1 MILIVTNRSDFTAD
15 WLVAE
20 LDRRAAQFV
29 RFNTED
35 YPTSARLIWSA
46 DTTGVAASVTEAGS
60 GSWLSADVTT
70 VWYRRPAV
78 PQPPPGVHPERA
90 TWAVGEAAEALAGV
104 WQTLPARWV
113 NDPERARAA
122 SLKPRQLPLAARV
135 GFRIPGT
142 LVSNDS
148 GAVREF
154 LNRYPAG
161 VICKPIRDGHI
172 PSPQGKGLFFTSL
185 VSGEMVADEPFGAE
199 PYLFQELI
207 PKSADVRVTVIGGR
221 VFGTRIRSQEETDA
235 QVDWRRVDPRRLHHE
250 PVTLPPETAAACRR
264 LLEEFGLLFGAIDLA
279 ETDDGYVFFE
289 VNPNGQ
295 WAWIEKLT
303 GQPLRAAL
311 ADLLLQDG
319 R

>member
-1 MILIVTNRSDFTAD
+1 VILIVTNRGDFTAD

-20 LDRRAAQFV
+20 LERRTAQFV

-35 YPTSARLIWSA
+35 YPTSTRLNWSA
-46 DTTGVAASVTEAGS
+46 STSGVTASLTAAGAGS
-60 GSWLSADVTT
+60 WSSVDVTA

-78 PQPPPGVHPERA
+78 PQPSPDAQPARA

-113 NDPERARAA
+113 NDPDRARAA
-122 SLKPRQLPLAARV
+122 SLKPRQLPLAAKV
-135 GFRIPGT
+135 GFRVPDT

-148 GAVREF
+148 EAVRAF
-154 LNRYPAG
+154 VDDHPAG
-161 VICKPIRDGHI
+161 VICKPIRDGHV
-172 PSPQGKGLFFTSL
+172 PTHQGEGLFFTSL
-185 VSGEMVADEPFGAE
+185 VTAEMVAFERFGAE
-199 PYLFQELI
+199 PYLLQELI

-221 VFGTRIRSQEETDA
+221 VFGTRIHSQDHADA
-235 QVDWRRVDPRRLHHE
+235 RVDWRRVDPRQLHHE
-250 PVTLPPETAAACRR
+250 PVTLPPETATACVR

-279 ETDDGYVFFE
+279 ETNDGYVFFE
-289 VNPNGQ
+289 VNPSGQ

-303 GQPLRAAL
+303 GQPLRSAL
-311 ADLLLQDG
+311 ADLLVETG